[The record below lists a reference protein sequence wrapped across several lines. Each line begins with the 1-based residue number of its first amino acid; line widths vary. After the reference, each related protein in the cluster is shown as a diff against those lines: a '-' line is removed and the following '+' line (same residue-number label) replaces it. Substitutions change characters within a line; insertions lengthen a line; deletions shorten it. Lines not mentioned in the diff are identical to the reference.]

1 MPADPW
7 RRLDGYLRAQSYLA
21 HRPASP
27 SIPAPSEPASAGKT
41 DSEARLTEP
50 AGPIESAET
59 AESAEAAEPVREEP
73 PPAVAARRPGAVGRL
88 LALLTSRRARPARC
102 PETPAGPDQ

>member
-50 AGPIESAET
+50 AGPIESAE
-59 AESAEAAEPVREEP
+59 AAEAAEPVREEP
-73 PPAVAARRPGAVGRL
+73 PPTVAVRRPGAVGRL
-88 LALLTSRRARPARC
+88 LALLTSRRARPA